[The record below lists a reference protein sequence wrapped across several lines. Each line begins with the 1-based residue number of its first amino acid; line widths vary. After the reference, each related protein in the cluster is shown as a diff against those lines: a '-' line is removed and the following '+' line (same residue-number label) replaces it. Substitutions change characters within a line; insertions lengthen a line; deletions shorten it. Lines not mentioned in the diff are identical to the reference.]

1 LFNVTKP
8 THQACKYAICNDDVR
23 FDHRLLSLELK
34 FATIFPRAFTRKGIC
49 VINNLFQW
57 QHYSCLQNKERDLK
71 QGCPLALYLF
81 LIVGEVLNIMISQ
94 VMAKGEIR

>member
-1 LFNVTKP
+1 M
-8 THQACKYAICNDDVR
+8 C
-23 FDHRLLSLELK
+23 
-34 FATIFPRAFTRKGIC
+34 G
-49 VINNLFQW
+49 INNLFQW
-57 QHYSCLQNKERDLK
+57 QHYSCLQTKERDLK